1 MDAVMISCAQRRDTE
16 RPRTLAQLSAVGIET
31 MVTESSCDPA
41 GGPLNR
47 YATWTAL
54 KAVGDDCL
62 FLEDDIDVNPD
73 TFLDFLD
80 MAKRSGKVT
89 TFTCFRKSLH
99 PPGTLDSS
107 DLTPK
112 LVRLVNTKER
122 RGFYGTQAIYLPAW
136 AVQKVKDSWQQF
148 VKSDFTPL
156 DECHGFDF
164 WIKNNIDEILMAFP
178 NPVEHRAPPKMK
190 NITRGEP
197 AGNVSGTMHRSLSYH
212 LGVTK

>member
-1 MDAVMISCAQRRDTE
+1 MISCVQRENTE
-16 RPRTLAQLSAVGIET
+16 RPRTLAQLNAVGVIPR
-31 MVTESSCDPA
+31 VTESPCDPA

-54 KAVGDDCL
+54 KRVKGDCL

-80 MAKRSGKVT
+80 MASRSDKVT

-99 PPGTLDSS
+99 PRGTLDGS
-107 DLTPK
+107 DMTPR

-136 AVQKVKDSWQQF
+136 AVQMVKDSWQEF

-156 DECHGFDF
+156 GECDGFDF

-178 NPVEHRAPPKMK
+178 NPVEHRAPAKMK
-190 NITRGEP
+190 NVTRGKP
-197 AGNVSGTMHRSLSYH
+197 AGNVSGAMHRSLSYH
-212 LGVTK
+212 LGANK